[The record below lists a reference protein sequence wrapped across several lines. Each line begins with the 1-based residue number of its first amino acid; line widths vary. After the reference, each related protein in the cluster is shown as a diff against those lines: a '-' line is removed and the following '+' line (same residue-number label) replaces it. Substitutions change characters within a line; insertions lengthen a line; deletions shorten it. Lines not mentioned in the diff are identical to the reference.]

1 MTKEKLIEQIMKECE
16 KDGEP
21 VTKEEAVEMA
31 EMELKAKKDC
41 RHYET
46 DATKTRKPAAREKK
60 IDAEKVKIIKSVAEQ
75 LTRLVGSEEC
85 ECEATDIKITNSQR
99 EIQFKIDQND
109 YSLVLTKH
117 RKSTK

>member
-21 VTKEEAVEMA
+21 VTKEEAAEMA

-60 IDAEKVKIIKSVAEQ
+60 IDAEKVEIISTVAEM
-75 LTRLVGSEEC
+75 LVE
-85 ECEATDIKITNSQR
+85 DDVKITNSQR
-99 EIQFKIDQND
+99 EIRFKIGQND

>member
-1 MTKEKLIEQIMKECE
+1 MKECE

-21 VTKEEAVEMA
+21 VTKEEAAEMA
-31 EMELKAKKDC
+31 EMELKAKKGC

-60 IDAEKVKIIKSVAEQ
+60 VDAEKMEIISTVAEM
-75 LTRLVGSEEC
+75 LV
-85 ECEATDIKITNSQR
+85 ADDVKITNNQR
-99 EIQFKIDQND
+99 EIQFKIGQND

>member
-1 MTKEKLIEQIMKECE
+1 MTKEKLIEQIIKECE

-21 VTKEEAVEMA
+21 VTKEEAAEMA

-60 IDAEKVKIIKSVAEQ
+60 VDAEKVEIISTVAEM
-75 LTRLVGSEEC
+75 LV
-85 ECEATDIKITNSQR
+85 ADDVKITNNQR
-99 EIQFKIDQND
+99 EIQFKIGQND